1 MKTFHC
7 PVKYMNNIIEQDHR
21 FIKRK
26 IMPMLGF
33 DSFETAEKNNLRI
46 EIMHMIKKGQVEKV
60 QSVLSEVGF
69 INKVMVIAA

>member
-1 MKTFHC
+1 
-7 PVKYMNNIIEQDHR
+7 
-21 FIKRK
+21 
-26 IMPMLGF
+26 MLGF